1 MGEALISRGAAGIGG
16 GSNSALVKVTT
27 FSGATVTCTSNG
39 KSFTKKATGD
49 PVEFTLGY
57 GTWDITSVTS
67 SKTYST
73 KLNVDTLKVYDI
85 TLLGN
90 MTLGISIDMSNSS
103 PDGAVTYTDDAVGY
117 TPLAVDLSTGVC
129 NYGSWETII
138 NHVIGCKPCLYK
150 DGAKVAYLDPND
162 YSKFEDGSDADIT
175 SGEAGDVMVEFKKVW
190 YKYAVDGTTLTF
202 QIANYDRSADG
213 FVNSAF
219 KSMDGNA
226 TIKDYMYFGAYEG
239 YDDGTKC
246 RSLSQK
252 DVTNNNALT
261 YSDYRTYCK
270 NNGDSY
276 GMEDWC
282 KRYYILGL
290 TMLVTKTRGVQTS
303 IGDGYCRNAFEMNYY
318 IYLTSGTLDTAGL
331 FSGYS
336 DSAAKYIGVKCFGIE
351 NLWGS
356 MYSWCDGIIT
366 LSSTT
371 LGFKDCPPYN
381 DTGDGYTSIADGY
394 PRASSKYP
402 TSMVPVMD
410 GAGITASVG
419 QADATLGWCD
429 YVRVVSAA
437 GQVAR
442 VGGGY
447 YYDATYA
454 GPFYAGVSDDPSG
467 YGGIYVGRLVS
478 A

>member
-1 MGEALISRGAAGIGG
+1 MGEALISRGATGG
-16 GSNSALVKVTT
+16 GGGGALVKVTT

-39 KSFTKKATGD
+39 KSFTKTSTGD

-73 KLNVDTLKVYDI
+73 KLNVDILKVYDI

-90 MTLGISIDMSNSS
+90 TTLGISIDMSNSA
-103 PDGAVTYTDDAVGY
+103 PADAVTYTDDAVGY

-190 YKYAVDGTTLTF
+190 YKYAVNGNILTF

-226 TIKDYMYFGAYEG
+226 TIKDYMYYGAYEG
-239 YDDGTKC
+239 LQKDGKT
-246 RSLSQK
+246 RSLSGVETLGLNP
-252 DVTNNNALT
+252 DPD
-261 YSDYRTYCK
+261 SYRGIRTTCQA
-270 NNGDSY
+270 NGSSY

-290 TMLVTKTRGVQTS
+290 LMLVAKTRYVQSAIGIGHTS
-303 IGDGYCRNAFEMNYY
+303 DNGYYSLIA
-318 IYLTSGTLDTAGL
+318 TGTLDQAGL
-331 FSGYS
+331 FAGYQAS
-336 DSAAKYIGVKCFGIE
+336 EIKGVKAFGIE
-351 NLWGS
+351 NLWGN
-356 MYSWCDGIIT
+356 YHSWCDGIIT

-394 PRASSKYP
+394 QRGPGKYP

-429 YVRVVSAA
+429 YFAVYSST

-442 VGGGY
+442 VGGY
-447 YYDATYA
+447 CSYDATLT
-454 GPFYAGVSDDPSG
+454 GPFYAVVINNPS
-467 YGGIYVGRLVS
+467 YSSVDFVGRLVS

>member
-1 MGEALISRGAAGIGG
+1 MGEALISRDAAGGG
-16 GSNSALVKVTT
+16 GGGALVKVTT
-27 FSGATVTCTSNG
+27 FNGATVTCTSNG
-39 KSFTKKATGD
+39 KSFTKKATGGL
-49 PVEFTLGY
+49 VEFALGY

-73 KLNVDTLKVYDI
+73 KLNVDTLKIYNI

-90 MTLGISIDMSNSS
+90 TTLGISIDMSNSA
-103 PDGAVTYTDDAVGY
+103 PADAVTYTDDAVGY

-150 DGAKVAYLDPND
+150 DGARVAYLNPND

-252 DVTNNNALT
+252 DVTNTNKLS

-303 IGDGYCRNAFEMNYY
+303 IGDGYCSNAFKKNDRT
-318 IYLTSGTLDTAGL
+318 YLTSGTLDTAGL

-371 LGFKDCPPYN
+371 FGFKDCPPYN

-394 PRASSKYP
+394 PRGSGIYP

-429 YVRVVSAA
+429 FFYVDPSA
-437 GQVAR
+437 GLVAL
-442 VGGGY
+442 VGGNYFG
-447 YYDATYA
+447 DATNT
-454 GPFYAGVSDDPSG
+454 GPFFAGVSYDPS
-467 YGGIYVGRLVS
+467 YVNYDFVGRLVS

>member
-1 MGEALISRGAAGIGG
+1 MGEALISRGAAGGG
-16 GSNSALVKVTT
+16 GGGALVKVTT
-27 FSGATVTCTSNG
+27 FSGATVTCTSNN
-39 KSFTKKATGD
+39 KSFTKTSTGD

-57 GTWDITSVTS
+57 GSWVITAVTS

-73 KLNVDTLKVYDI
+73 NLNVDTLKVYDI

-90 MTLGISIDMSNSS
+90 MTLGISIDMSNST
-103 PDGAVTYTDDAVGY
+103 PGDAVTYTDDAVGY

-150 DGAKVAYLDPND
+150 DGARVAYLDPND

-175 SGEAGDVMVEFKKVW
+175 SGEAGDVMVEFKKIW

-239 YDDGTKC
+239 LQKDGKT
-246 RSLSQK
+246 RSLSGISSFGLN
-252 DVTNNNALT
+252 TN
-261 YSDYRTYCK
+261 SDSYTAIRDTCK
-270 NNGDSY
+270 ANGESY

-290 TMLVTKTRGVQTS
+290 LMLVTKTRYIQGA
-303 IGDGYCRNAFEMNYY
+303 IGAGCTADNGMYDMV
-318 IYLTSGTLDTAGL
+318 TVGSLDQAGL
-331 FSGYS
+331 FAGYDAS
-336 DSAAKYIGVKCFGIE
+336 EFKGVKAFGIE
-351 NLWGS
+351 NLWGNY
-356 MYSWCDGIIT
+356 YSWCDGIIT

-381 DTGDGYTSIADGY
+381 DTGDGYTSIADGFT
-394 PRASSKYP
+394 RGSWKCP
-402 TSMVPVMD
+402 TSMVSVMD
-410 GAGITASVG
+410 GAGITPSVG
-419 QADATLGWCD
+419 QADYTLGWCD
-429 YVRVVSAA
+429 GVYVVSSA
-437 GQVAR
+437 GQVAF
-442 VGGGY
+442 VGGS
-447 YYDATYA
+447 YDIDGTDA
-454 GPFYAGVSDDPSG
+454 GPFYLFVVYYPSSDSG
-467 YGGIYVGRLVS
+467 YYVGRLVS

>member
-1 MGEALISRGAAGIGG
+1 MGEALISRGAAGIDE

-27 FSGATVTCTSNG
+27 FNGATVTCTSNG
-39 KSFTKKATGD
+39 KSFTKTSTGD

-57 GTWDITSVTS
+57 GTWDITSVA

-73 KLNVDTLKVYDI
+73 RLNVDTLKIYNI
-85 TLLGN
+85 TLLGY

-103 PDGAVTYTDDAVGY
+103 PADAVTYTDDAVGY

-190 YKYAVDGTTLTF
+190 YKYAINGTTLTF

-239 YDDGTKC
+239 LQKDGKT
-246 RSLSQK
+246 RSLSGVEAWGLNP
-252 DVTNNNALT
+252 DE
-261 YSDYRTYCK
+261 DYYTGIRTTCMA
-270 NNGDSY
+270 NGSSY

-290 TMLVTKTRGVQTS
+290 LMLVAKTRYIQGA
-303 IGDGYCRNAFEMNYY
+303 IGIGHTRDNKYSDFIA
-318 IYLTSGTLDTAGL
+318 TGTLDQAGL
-331 FSGYS
+331 FAGYQAS
-336 DSAAKYIGVKCFGIE
+336 EIKGVKAFGIE
-351 NLWGS
+351 NLWGN
-356 MYSWCDGIIT
+356 YYNFCDGIIT
-366 LSSTT
+366 LSSKT

-394 PRASSKYP
+394 PRRSSKYP

-429 YVRVVSAA
+429 YFRVDSTT
-437 GQVAR
+437 GRVAE
-442 VGGGY
+442 VGGSCFN
-447 YYDATYA
+447 DAAYA
-454 GPFYAGVSDDPSG
+454 GPFYTIVNGDPSPD
-467 YGGIYVGRLVS
+467 YGGNVRYVGRLVS

>member
-1 MGEALISRGAAGIGG
+1 MGEALISRGTAGG
-16 GSNSALVKVTT
+16 GGGGALVKVTT
-27 FSGATVTCTSNG
+27 FSGATVTCTSNE
-39 KSFTKKATGD
+39 KSFTKTSTGD

-57 GTWDITSVTS
+57 GSWDITAVTS

-90 MTLGISIDMSNSS
+90 MTLGISIDMSNSA
-103 PDGAVTYTDDAVGY
+103 PADAVTYTDDAVGY

-150 DGAKVAYLDPND
+150 DGARVAYLDPND
-162 YSKFEDGSDADIT
+162 YSKFEDGSDADIS

-213 FVNSAF
+213 FINSAF

-239 YDDGTKC
+239 LQKDGKT
-246 RSLSQK
+246 RSLSGVEAWGLNPNP
-252 DVTNNNALT
+252 DSYTAIRDT
-261 YSDYRTYCK
+261 CK
-270 NNGDSY
+270 ANGESY

-290 TMLVTKTRGVQTS
+290 LMLVTKTRGIQAA
-303 IGDGYCRNAFEMNYY
+303 IGAGCTKDNEMYDVV
-318 IYLTSGTLDTAGL
+318 TVGSLDQAGL
-331 FSGYS
+331 FAGYE
-336 DSAAKYIGVKCFGIE
+336 ATEFKGVKAFGIE
-351 NLWGS
+351 NLWGNY
-356 MYSWCDGIIT
+356 YSWCDGIIT

-394 PRASSKYP
+394 PRGSGKYP

-429 YVRVVSAA
+429 YFYVYSSTGRVAL
-437 GQVAR
+437 

-447 YYDATYA
+447 DYSATA
-454 GPFYAGVSDDPSG
+454 TGPFFAFVVYTPTLN
-467 YGGIYVGRLVS
+467 GGDCVGRLVS